1 MQITSSTIGSL
12 YSTTLSPRL
21 TSSASGSR
29 LDSANTNADTDVVTL
44 SAAAQALAEAEKVS
58 PDSANAA
65 KDTGS
70 AKTRSEAE
78 AAHDAAVKALN
89 DYVEKGPVVARIEAI
104 REQVLKSMGLSE
116 ADLKNLPPEQQQQI
130 EATIAERIKEQ
141 LMQKKADKSSTTIQQ
156 TEIAQRLLNPSGAV
170 KSTSI

>member
-1 MQITSSTIGSL
+1 MQITSSTIGNL
-12 YSTTLSPRL
+12 YSATLSSRATTPSGNRL
-21 TSSASGSR
+21 TDSSAQSGM
-29 LDSANTNADTDVVTL
+29 DSVTL
-44 SAAAQALAEAEKVS
+44 SNKARALADAEKTAAA
-58 PDSANAA
+58 PAA
-65 KDTGS
+65 SLGTADDNQ
-70 AKTRSEAE
+70 KTTKAE

-116 ADLKNLPPEQQQQI
+116 ADLKNLPPVQQQQI

-156 TEIAQRLLNPSGAV
+156 TEIAPRLLNPSGAV

>member
-12 YSTTLSPRL
+12 YSTTLSPRF
-21 TSSASGSR
+21 TATASSSP
-29 LDSANTNADTDVVTL
+29 LDRPSAGIGTDVVTL
-44 SAAAQALAEAEKVS
+44 SDAARVLADSERLS

-65 KDTGS
+65 KRTS
-70 AKTRSEAE
+70 STKTPTEAE

-116 ADLKNLPPEQQQQI
+116 ADLKTLANWV
-130 EATIAERIKEQ
+130 
-141 LMQKKADKSSTTIQQ
+141 
-156 TEIAQRLLNPSGAV
+156 LNGA
-170 KSTSI
+170 K

>member
-29 LDSANTNADTDVVTL
+29 LDSANTNAGTDVVTL

-58 PDSANAA
+58 PDSANTA
-65 KDTGS
+65 KDT
-70 AKTRSEAE
+70 RSTTTPTEAD
-78 AAHDAAVKALN
+78 AAHAAAVKALN

-104 REQVLKSMGLSE
+104 REQVLKSTGLSE

>member
-29 LDSANTNADTDVVTL
+29 LDSANTKAGTDVVTL
-44 SAAAQALAEAEKVS
+44 SAAAQALAEAQKVS
-58 PDSANAA
+58 PDSASAA
-65 KDTGS
+65 KNTRGT
-70 AKTRSEAE
+70 KTPTEAE

-116 ADLKNLPPEQQQQI
+116 ADLKNLPPVQQQQI

>member
-12 YSTTLSPRL
+12 YSTTLSPRFS
-21 TSSASGSR
+21 SSASGNRS
-29 LDSANTNADTDVVTL
+29 DSASADAGTDVVTL
-44 SAAAQALAEAEKVS
+44 SAAARALAEAEKAA
-58 PDSANAA
+58 PDSANSS
-65 KDTGS
+65 KDAGGTK
-70 AKTRSEAE
+70 APTEAE

-130 EATIAERIKEQ
+130 EATIAERIKEE

-156 TEIAQRLLNPSGAV
+156 SEMAQRLLNLSGAV

>member
-12 YSTTLSPRL
+12 YSTTVSPRFTAS
-21 TSSASGSR
+21 TSGNRLGSV
-29 LDSANTNADTDVVTL
+29 TADAGTDVVTL
-44 SAAAQALAEAEKVS
+44 SAAAQALAKAEKAS
-58 PDSANAA
+58 PDSANTAE
-65 KDTGS
+65 DTRGT
-70 AKTRSEAE
+70 KTPTEAE

-116 ADLKNLPPEQQQQI
+116 ADLTNLPPEQQQQI

-156 TEIAQRLLNPSGAV
+156 AEIAQPLLNPSGAV

>member
-1 MQITSSTIGSL
+1 MQITSSTVGGL
-12 YSTTLSPRL
+12 YSTTLSPRF
-21 TSSASGSR
+21 TATASGSP
-29 LDSANTNADTDVVTL
+29 LDRPSAGVGTDVVTL
-44 SAAAQALAEAEKVS
+44 SDAARALADSEKIS
-58 PDSANAA
+58 PDSASAA
-65 KDTGS
+65 KDTS
-70 AKTRSEAE
+70 STKPPTEAE

-130 EATIAERIKEQ
+130 EATIAERIKEE

-156 TEIAQRLLNPSGAV
+156 SEMAQRLLNLSGAV